1 MFPQHVPTVGL
12 RPVLLCACAL
22 AAAALP
28 AAPAAHAEECAQ
40 VRSLNDLDRYVATAK
55 RSFVSDDLPTLVAA
69 VSDAEEAVR
78 CMDRALGPT
87 DVANVH
93 IIEALRVWNDDAPEA
108 ALPYLQ
114 AARDLRGDEAP
125 LDIAGV
131 PSDAALAKAWDGLA
145 VASSSE
151 RALPPTRRGRLYID
165 GRQAEGRPS
174 EDPFLLQC
182 VSNGNQILASAYVL
196 PGGELPRYP
205 RLRPTLAAT
214 GLGTGLVAGGLALGA
229 MAVHSQATSIPAQC
243 PLADG
248 TPCPDG
254 EALLRS
260 NHALA
265 VGSITVGAASLSL
278 LSALT
283 FTYIRF

>member
-1 MFPQHVPTVGL
+1 M
-12 RPVLLCACAL
+12 
-22 AAAALP
+22 
-28 AAPAAHAEECAQ
+28 
-40 VRSLNDLDRYVATAK
+40 ATAK

-78 CMDRALGPT
+78 CMDRALGPS

-93 IIEALRVWNDDAPEA
+93 LIEALRVWNDDAPET
-108 ALPYLQ
+108 ALPFLQ

-131 PSDAALAKAWDGLA
+131 PSNAAIAKAWDGLV
-145 VASSSE
+145 VAPSSE

-165 GRQAEGRPS
+165 GHQAEGRPA

-196 PGGELPRYP
+196 PGNDLPRYP
-205 RLRPTLAAT
+205 RLRPTLAVA
-214 GLGTGLVAGGLALGA
+214 GVGTGLVAGGLALGA

-265 VGSITVGAASLSL
+265 VGSITAGTVSLSL